1 MQRELA
7 EVVKAKARELGFD
20 LVGITG
26 AEPSVFAEEYRD
38 WMSGYAGEM
47 DYLTRDL
54 HRRLDPR
61 ELLPDARS
69 IIVVGMNYYADTE
82 EGRKRRRC
90 RSRSAPCLPGM
101 RAATTTMT

>member
-1 MQRELA
+1 MQQGLA
-7 EVVKAKARELGFD
+7 EAVKAKAQELGFD

-26 AEPSVFAEEYRD
+26 AEPSVFAEAYRD
-38 WMSGYAGEM
+38 WMLHGYAGEM

-69 IIVVGMNYYADTE
+69 IIVVGMNYYADAE
-82 EGRKRRRC
+82 EG
-90 RSRSAPCLPGM
+90 PGTL
-101 RAATTTMT
+101 AAASPNLTIELKGAIPEDL